1 MSNDSMATV
10 SIGKDIVTPIIEAKI
25 QASIVEALKGT
36 DHLIENA
43 VSRALTQKGKDRN
56 GYTSDKSV
64 LQLLTEEAIQEQT
77 RKALA
82 AWMEQ
87 KQTLFLKQIEASLK
101 RQAPQIAEALCDGL
115 AERIKSTYATHVSV
129 QFKKET

>member
-1 MSNDSMATV
+1 MSNDTMATV

-25 QASIVEALKGT
+25 QASIIEALKGA
-36 DHLIENA
+36 DNLIESA

-64 LQLLTEEAIQEQT
+64 LQLLTEEAIQEQA

-82 AWMEQ
+82 AWLEQ
-87 KQTLFLKQIEASLK
+87 KKTMFLKQIEASLK
-101 RQAPQIAEALCDGL
+101 RQSPQIAEALCEGL